1 MALFMCVS
9 TAARAQKYEVTVN
22 SAPHNNYLSGG
33 DKFAPADI
41 AEVLGTDTATLHK
54 LISDGGNVYISTT
67 DGKSNVYTGN
77 PNEFWMNAEGVPVG
91 YGKDGCCWY
100 TGISYVEA
108 GVDEETQKPYE
119 AYVYVYAG
127 QFPDYFK
134 KIYTASEL
142 KCTMYIVSGEK
153 EVSFDITENVEAGKE
168 STVAKPEQL
177 LSKLEIV
184 KDYTLELPF
193 IVGKSYEGKTYSTTL
208 EGVYYT
214 LGVENGEID
223 DVIADHLLTQVVST
237 TTENEE
243 TTYVLSDS
251 LKNPENAAGGA
262 WFGRYSNYNEA
273 AGEKRL
279 LSTSMRQKLGVLA
292 ETHSTLR
299 LQNLIMA
306 SSPSYQASSLIF
318 SKKATPT
325 IHIFI

>member
-1 MALFMCVS
+1 MKKFYFSILAFAMALFMCVS

-100 TGISYVEA
+100 TGISYVGA
-108 GVDEETQKPYE
+108 GVDEETQEPYE

-142 KCTMYIVSGEK
+142 TIV
-153 EVSFDITENVEAGKE
+153 
-168 STVAKPEQL
+168 
-177 LSKLEIV
+177 
-184 KDYTLELPF
+184 
-193 IVGKSYEGKTYSTTL
+193 
-208 EGVYYT
+208 
-214 LGVENGEID
+214 
-223 DVIADHLLTQVVST
+223 
-237 TTENEE
+237 
-243 TTYVLSDS
+243 
-251 LKNPENAAGGA
+251 
-262 WFGRYSNYNEA
+262 R
-273 AGEKRL
+273 
-279 LSTSMRQKLGVLA
+279 
-292 ETHSTLR
+292 
-299 LQNLIMA
+299 
-306 SSPSYQASSLIF
+306 
-318 SKKATPT
+318 
-325 IHIFI
+325 